1 MRASVAEKLLVVLL
15 ARLAN
20 SEPEDRTT
28 RTRPPKQSD
37 AGDILRGK
45 ETSIGMAVE
54 LRRLIGMCRDVF
66 TASEQS
72 AFLVTQEVKA
82 FIDAMHAIL
91 AAHRLDPSV
100 LSDEE
105 RRVMTELLNQTVSA
119 YRWSYYHHGLS
130 GQVAELRTQH
140 ILALLDLV
148 QRYANVVPNAQQRSG
163 GAIPALAAQ
172 S

>member
-20 SEPEDRTT
+20 PEPDDSPT
-28 RTRPPKQSD
+28 RLRPSRQID
-37 AGDILRGK
+37 ADDILRG
-45 ETSIGMAVE
+45 EDGSIGMAVE
-54 LRRLIGMCRDVF
+54 LRRLIAMCRDLF
-66 TASEQS
+66 TTSGQS

-91 AAHRLDPSV
+91 MAQRLDPIA

-105 RRVMTELLNQTVSA
+105 CRVMTELLDQTVSA
-119 YRWSYYHHGLS
+119 YRWTYDHQGLS
-130 GQVAELRTQH
+130 GQVAELHTQH

-148 QRYANVVPNAQQRSG
+148 QRYTNFMLNAQQHSG
-163 GAIPALAAQ
+163 GSIPALAAR